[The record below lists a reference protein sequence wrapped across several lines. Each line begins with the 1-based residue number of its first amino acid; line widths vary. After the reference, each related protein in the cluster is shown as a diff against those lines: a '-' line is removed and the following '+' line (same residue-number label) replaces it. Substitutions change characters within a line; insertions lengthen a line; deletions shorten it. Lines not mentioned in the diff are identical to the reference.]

1 MCSKLSL
8 PQLLPE
14 CAPNSV
20 FYILELL
27 AQPHCIGCQIHRAE
41 SRGSL
46 WDSAGNHIK
55 RVRFI
60 MLITIKLHIFRIID
74 LHLFILFL
82 IIFLSNFFVNE
93 LILINMTGCCI
104 VILPANVS

>member
-27 AQPHCIGCQIHRAE
+27 ALPHCIGCQIHRAE
-41 SRGSL
+41 SRGSF
-46 WDSAGNHIK
+46 WDSKGNHIK

-60 MLITIKLHIFRIID
+60 MLITIENCAYVLHRFAAC
-74 LHLFILFL
+74 FNQFL
-82 IIFLSNFFVNE
+82 CE
-93 LILINMTGCCI
+93 
-104 VILPANVS
+104 